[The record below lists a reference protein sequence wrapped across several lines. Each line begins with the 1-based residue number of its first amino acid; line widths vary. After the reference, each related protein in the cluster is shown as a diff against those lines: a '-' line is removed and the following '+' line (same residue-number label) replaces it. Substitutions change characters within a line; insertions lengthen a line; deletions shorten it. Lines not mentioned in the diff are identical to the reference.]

1 MAQKTNSNWLKSENK
16 NRKKVHLFG
25 FKDGPK
31 SEKLK
36 LLTISV
42 LISYGY

>member
-1 MAQKTNSNWLKSENK
+1 MVQMTNSYGPKSENK
-16 NRKKVHLFG
+16 NRKKVHFFG
-25 FKDGPK
+25 FKDGLK

-36 LLTISV
+36 FLTIFV